1 MPSMSPILDLL
12 TPKDMILN
20 EKTDEV
26 EPTEETRQKRW
37 LTKHL
42 PLSRALCQLIEEQP
56 YVSFYPLY
64 IEDKESVA
72 KIVRVIDKANGYVFG
87 GLTPGNEA
95 MLQVADR
102 DGFLENVDRERV
114 EYGL

>member
-1 MPSMSPILDLL
+1 MAPILDLL
-12 TPKDMILN
+12 TPKDVVLN

-26 EPTEETRQKRW
+26 EKIVPDAHTKW

-72 KIVRVIDKANGYVFG
+72 KVVRVIDKANGYVFG

-102 DGFLENVDRERV
+102 DGFLENVDRER
-114 EYGL
+114 EDYGL